1 MCPTFVARAKRQGVG
16 DREARG
22 RRSSEKSD
30 GVQHYLRGVAR
41 GRCGRQVR
49 SSTWAWKLH
58 GSLASQ
64 AWSLRVWVVCRLRWR
79 LLDRLVVL
87 LDGRDVADHA
97 FEGWA
102 VDSRPAW
109 VAKSLYSTP
118 LLDGSVEFVHDPHC
132 CVARDNSNFGTTR
145 SVPSADC
152 GVARAVCFMGSYAQF
167 MSIPIPKYHSAGP
180 RSGGNRLS

>member
-1 MCPTFVARAKRQGVG
+1 MFTSGLKDKGIYIKG
-16 DREARG
+16 ILKDTGEATTYKSGGTTCVRFEISQTLSEPVYSPAGTIRG
-22 RRSSEKSD
+22 PHEIRP
-30 GVQHYLRGVAR
+30 
-41 GRCGRQVR
+41 
-49 SSTWAWKLH
+49 
-58 GSLASQ
+58 
-64 AWSLRVWVVCRLRWR
+64 
-79 LLDRLVVL
+79 
-87 LDGRDVADHA
+87 
-97 FEGWA
+97 
-102 VDSRPAW
+102 RPAW